1 MADNDRDDDFVIAD
15 DGEIVMSADELSLRN
30 DEAPLE
36 IVDGFPEIKAD
47 DLDIDIS
54 DDYGG

>member
-1 MADNDRDDDFVIAD
+1 MADNDRDDDFVIAN
-15 DGEIVMSADELSLRN
+15 DGEIVMSADELPPLNEEAALRFV
-30 DEAPLE
+30 DGHLE
-36 IVDGFPEIKAD
+36 INVD

>member
-30 DEAPLE
+30 GEAPLE